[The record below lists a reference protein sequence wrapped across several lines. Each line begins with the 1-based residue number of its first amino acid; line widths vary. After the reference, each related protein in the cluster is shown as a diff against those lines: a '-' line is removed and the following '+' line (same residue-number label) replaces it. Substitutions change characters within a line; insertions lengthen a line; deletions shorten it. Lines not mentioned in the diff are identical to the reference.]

1 MRGSRCDVM
10 SWRFYLN
17 VDITFLLACLH
28 VLRII
33 DKFVQKNDKK
43 HLNND

>member
-1 MRGSRCDVM
+1 MRSHAV
-10 SWRFYLN
+10 FLN
-17 VDITFLLACLH
+17 VDITFLWTRLH